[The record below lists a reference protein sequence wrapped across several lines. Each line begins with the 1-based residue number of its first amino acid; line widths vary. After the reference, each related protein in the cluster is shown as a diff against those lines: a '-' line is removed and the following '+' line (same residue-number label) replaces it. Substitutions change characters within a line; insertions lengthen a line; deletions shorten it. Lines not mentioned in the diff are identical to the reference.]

1 VSDLTLVIGNRNY
14 SSWSLRAWL
23 AMHEAGLDFKEEVI
37 PLDLPN
43 TAERITAHSPA
54 GRVPV
59 LHHGDLVVWDTI
71 AIIEYLAE
79 AYPGPRWWPDKP
91 EVRAV
96 ARAVSAEMHAGFAAL
111 RNELPMN
118 VRAVDRQVD
127 ISPECQADI
136 VRIQQIW
143 TDCRNRFGG
152 YGDFLFGDFSAAD
165 AMFAPVVSR
174 FFTYGID
181 MDGAGAAYADAV
193 WQTAGMGWWRSAS
206 ADEPFT
212 IPEAE
217 LDQSS

>member
-1 VSDLTLVIGNRNY
+1 MSDLTLVIGNRNY

-23 AMHEAGLDFKEEVI
+23 AMREVGLEFKEEVI

-43 TAERITAHSPA
+43 TAERIAAHSAA

-59 LHHGDLVVWDTI
+59 LHDGGLVVWDTI

-79 AYPGPRWWPDKP
+79 AYPGPRWWPAGA
-91 EVRAV
+91 EARAV

-118 VRAVDRQVD
+118 VRAADRRVG
-127 ISPECQADI
+127 ISPECRANI
-136 VRIQQIW
+136 GRIRQIW
-143 TDCRNRFGG
+143 TDCRERFGQD
-152 YGDFLFGDFSAAD
+152 GDFLFGDFSAAD

-174 FFTYGID
+174 FRTYGIEVD
-181 MDGAGAAYADAV
+181 DAVGAYADAV
-193 WQTAGMGWWRSAS
+193 WQTPGMRWWRAAS
-206 ADEPFT
+206 ADESFT

-217 LDQSS
+217 LGQTS